1 MQQENKI
8 LISAILIILL
18 GVVAFNFNSNLSG
31 AVSKT
36 GDIMVTVKD
45 NCARTGSMTLK
56 IEAPVGEWEKGY
68 VKKDGIRLSTF
79 RLERDNTVTVRN
91 SQFCRYKGE
100 TGLVTIENANRRN
113 TLSKKFKFR

>member
-45 NCARTGSMTLK
+45 NCAKTGSMTLNIKVPEGSWEEGNVK
-56 IEAPVGEWEKGY
+56 I
-68 VKKDGIRLSTF
+68 DGKRLSRF
-79 RLERDNTVTVRN
+79 NLKRNNMASVTN

-100 TGLVTIENANRRN
+100 TGLVTIRDSNRHN
-113 TLSKKFKFR
+113 ELSKAFIL